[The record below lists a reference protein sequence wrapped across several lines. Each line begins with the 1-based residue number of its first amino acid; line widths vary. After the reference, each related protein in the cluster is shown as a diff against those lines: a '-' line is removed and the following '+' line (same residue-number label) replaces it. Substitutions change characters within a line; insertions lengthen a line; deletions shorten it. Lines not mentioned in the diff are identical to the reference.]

1 MSYTIKGR
9 IIDIQDIQQITET
22 FSKREFVLEVEA
34 YNNQGALNKTDY
46 IPFQLTNGNCDRIE
60 SKRIGDIVTVHF
72 NLGGNKWVKDGTTRY
87 FPQLTAW
94 KIDGEQS
101 HQPQSPYPAKPPEQR
116 TYTKGP
122 KDSEFIPEPGDDL
135 PF

>member
-9 IIDIQDIQQITET
+9 VIDIRPVQQIKEN
-22 FSKREFVLEVEA
+22 FLKRDFVIEVEI
-34 YNNQGALNKTDY
+34 YNNQGALIKTDY

-60 SKRIGDIVTVHF
+60 PHRVGSVVTVHF
-72 NLGGNKWVKDGTTRY
+72 NLGGNKWVKDGNTRY

-94 KIDGEQS
+94 KIEGEQS
-101 HQPQSPYPAKPPEQR
+101 QQTQSKIPQ
-116 TYTKGP
+116 GP
-122 KDSEFIPEPGDDL
+122 KDSDFKIPEDADDL